1 MQEPRKC
8 CVIDGRNSAMQQT
21 ILLIPSGPPAQSR
34 SRTDEAELTHPTS
47 SVAKGNIPHEDI
59 LRANIYAFLA
69 RALARAPDSAFMDE
83 ASSLTGDDSP
93 IGQGFAALVKVAG
106 RLDLDTVEREYHDL
120 FIGVGRGELL
130 PYASYYLTGFLN
142 EKPLAKLRNTMS
154 DLGIERDPDIVEP
167 EDHVAAI
174 FDMMAGL
181 IGGAFGEPADLTIQ
195 KSFFDTHVQSWATYF
210 FRDLESADTSVF
222 YAPVGTIGKAFLEIE
237 AMGFTM
243 DSQASA

>member
-1 MQEPRKC
+1 M
-8 CVIDGRNSAMQQT
+8 INLTGSAAGNE
-21 ILLIPSGPPAQSR
+21 I
-34 SRTDEAELTHPTS
+34 AE
-47 SVAKGNIPHEDI
+47 EDV

-69 RALARAPDSAFMDE
+69 RALARAPDESFLAE
-83 ASSLTGDDSP
+83 AAALSGDDSD
-93 IGQGFAALVKVAG
+93 IGGGFVTLSALAG
-106 RLDLDTVEREYHDL
+106 RIDVATVTREYHDL

-142 EKPLAKLRNTMS
+142 EKPLAKLRNAMS

-167 EDHVAAI
+167 EDHIAAL

-181 IGGAFGEPADLTIQ
+181 IEGAFDAPADLKTQ
-195 KSFFDTHVQSWATYF
+195 KAFFETHIQSWAPYF
-210 FRDLESADTSVF
+210 FRDLEAAEMSVL

-243 DSQASA
+243 DV